1 MARQTAKRQN
11 IDRPAIQ
18 ARLADALKFLE
29 AAQPFVEDDSVSS
42 WKVAGS
48 NAVNAGIAA
57 SDVICG
63 VLLGEC
69 SRNGNHKDAVALLVE
84 ATQPDAAPRRHLT
97 ALLADK
103 SNYQYGTA
111 GVRQDAA
118 RALVEHAARNWLRR
132 QSVARSDNPAW
143 GLTAKLSS

>member
-1 MARQTAKRQN
+1 MARQTARRQN
-11 IDRPAIQ
+11 IDRPAIE
-18 ARLADALKFLE
+18 ARLADARKFLE
-29 AAQPFVEDDSVSS
+29 AAEMFVEDDTVSS

-63 VLLGEC
+63 VVLGEC
-69 SRNGNHKDAVALLVE
+69 SRGGNHSDAVALLQE
-84 ATQPDAAPRRHLT
+84 ATQPDAAPRKHLN

-103 SNYQYGTA
+103 SSYQYGTA

-118 RALVEHAARNWLRR
+118 RALVEHAAKLVAESERR
-132 QSVARSDNPAW
+132 
-143 GLTAKLSS
+143 AKR

>member
-1 MARQTAKRQN
+1 MARQSGKRQN
-11 IDRPAIQ
+11 IERPAIE
-18 ARLADALKFLE
+18 ARLADARKFLE
-29 AAQPFVEDDSVSS
+29 VAEMFVEDDAVSA

-69 SRNGNHKDAVALLVE
+69 SRSGNHTDAVALLQE
-84 ATQPDAAPRRHLT
+84 ATQPDTAPRKHLN

-103 SNYQYGTA
+103 SSYQYGTA

-118 RALVEHAARNWLRR
+118 RALVEHAAKLVRESERR
-132 QSVARSDNPAW
+132 
-143 GLTAKLSS
+143 AKR

>member
-1 MARQTAKRQN
+1 MARQTARRQN

-18 ARLADALKFLE
+18 ARLADARTFLE
-29 AAQPFVEDDSVSS
+29 AAEMFVEDDTVSS

-63 VLLGEC
+63 VVLGEC
-69 SRNGNHKDAVALLVE
+69 SRSADHSDAVALLQE
-84 ATQPDAAPRRHLT
+84 ATQPDASPRKHLN

-103 SNYQYGTA
+103 SSYQYGTA
-111 GVRQDAA
+111 GVRQNAA
-118 RALVEHAARNWLRR
+118 KALVEHASKLVAEAERR
-132 QSVARSDNPAW
+132 SKR
-143 GLTAKLSS
+143 

>member
-29 AAQPFVEDDSVSS
+29 AAQLYVEDDSVSS

-57 SDVICG
+57 SDAICG
-63 VLLGEC
+63 LVLGEY
-69 SRNGNHKDAVALLVE
+69 SRGADHKDALALLQE
-84 ATQPDAAPRRHLT
+84 ATQPDTAPRRHLT

-103 SNYQYGTA
+103 SGYQYGTA

-118 RALVEHAARNWLRR
+118 KALVEHAAKLVAEAERR
-132 QSVARSDNPAW
+132 SKR
-143 GLTAKLSS
+143 